1 MNVNK
6 SQKSQPHMTKRTI
19 ANGLQT
25 IRGVLEARRLEG
37 GVVHTFTLD
46 VVLCGFL
53 LLGSENALFT

>member
-1 MNVNK
+1 
-6 SQKSQPHMTKRTI
+6 MTKRTI